1 MEYLEPTPKHQK
13 FSTLSLDDLPDEVIL
28 RVFSNLGIKDLIRCG
43 QVSKRTR
50 AISQDEQLWLKI
62 NLYFNNSIPTGF
74 LEYVLNNG
82 CKYLCLAFAQIAEI
96 EGEESLKYN
105 ASQLKY
111 LDLSFC
117 QSSHQV
123 FDDLLSSCHSLEKLA
138 LDTYRQR
145 ILHDDLVKKMCCQFG
160 STLQV
165 LDLSNCNG
173 TNMEILRLEIIQLMI
188 DSFSQLKEVNF
199 RDTYLSEE
207 SLDYVSNN
215 LSETVVKVGLSDQIN
230 LKYKHSSALVNRCS
244 NLTSLDL
251 SQCDLIGNPSLTN
264 IIQSLKLSLE
274 ELDISGTN
282 IDSAKILELQSM
294 SRLKLLICS
303 DFEDIFALQ
312 GLLPNLTIELCGR
325 INIASSMLP
334 KSSVQQ
340 DLQLEEG
347 FWEIDAKQLQLFKSA
362 RRASDSDTSFDDSVL
377 EYENLS

>member
-1 MEYLEPTPKHQK
+1 MEYSEPTPKHQK
-13 FSTLSLDDLPDEVIL
+13 FSTLSFDDLPDEVIL

-43 QVSKRTR
+43 HVSKRTR
-50 AISQDEQLWLKI
+50 AISQDEQLWLKM
-62 NLYFNNSIPTGF
+62 NLYLNNSIPTGF
-74 LEYVLNNG
+74 LEYGLNNG
-82 CKYLCLAFAQIAEI
+82 CKYLGLAFAQIAEI
-96 EGEESLKYN
+96 EGESLKFN

-138 LDTYRQR
+138 LDTHYQR
-145 ILHDDLVKKMCCQFG
+145 MLHDDLVKTMCCQFG
-160 STLQV
+160 ATLKV

-173 TNMEILRLEIIQLMI
+173 KNMESLRLEIIQLMI
-188 DSFSQLKEVNF
+188 DSFSQLKEINF

-215 LSETVVKVGLSDQIN
+215 LSKTIVKVGLSGQGN
-230 LKYKHSSALVNRCS
+230 LRYKHILALVKRC
-244 NLTSLDL
+244 NMLTSLDL
-251 SQCDLIGNPSLTN
+251 SQCYMIENLSLAK
-264 IIQSLKLSLE
+264 IIKSLSLE
-274 ELDISGTN
+274 ELDISGTS

-294 SRLKLLICS
+294 STLKLLICS

-325 INIASSMLP
+325 INIASSMMP

-362 RRASDSDTSFDDSVL
+362 RRASDSDTSFVDSVL
-377 EYENLS
+377 EYENL

>member
-1 MEYLEPTPKHQK
+1 M
-13 FSTLSLDDLPDEVIL
+13 
-28 RVFSNLGIKDLIRCG
+28 
-43 QVSKRTR
+43 
-50 AISQDEQLWLKI
+50 
-62 NLYFNNSIPTGF
+62 
-74 LEYVLNNG
+74 EYVLNNG
-82 CKYLCLAFAQIAEI
+82 CKYLGLAFAQIAEI
-96 EGEESLKYN
+96 EGESLKCS

-138 LDTYRQR
+138 LDTQCQR

-173 TNMEILRLEIIQLMI
+173 TNMETLRLEIIQLMI

-215 LSETVVKVGLSDQIN
+215 LSETVVKVGLSGQVN
-230 LKYKHSSALVNRCS
+230 LIYKHISTLVNRCS
-244 NLTSLDL
+244 KLTSLDL
-251 SQCDLIGNPSLTN
+251 SQCDRIGNPSLTN
-264 IIQSLKLSLE
+264 IMESLKLSLE

-362 RRASDSDTSFDDSVL
+362 RRASDSETSFDDIVL